1 MRKRSFA
8 EDLKLELQ
16 EQRREA
22 EQKYEDEIMAK
33 YTPYSTFNNV
43 NPGFQDRREEPWPFH
58 PLQTDQEYKGNYSVS
73 PSAAHNIVTRPW
85 INNPPAP
92 TPMGRDLGLDDIM
105 KMEEIQRLLGSQQKI
120 PMSSTVRAMPDAP
133 APPPANIPP
142 PEPQGYGGPLP
153 QISADGFRENMDVR
167 HNMGVT
173 LPTSAGDFSARG
185 EMSNPR
191 DWKALFGFRVPF

>member
-1 MRKRSFA
+1 MRKRSFV

-16 EQRREA
+16 ERRREA

-92 TPMGRDLGLDDIM
+92 TPMGNSMGLQDILE
-105 KMEEIQRLLGSQQKI
+105 MERFQKLLGPPQNAQSGVVKASEQL
-120 PMSSTVRAMPDAP
+120 
-133 APPPANIPP
+133 PPANVQP

-153 QISADGFRENMDVR
+153 EISVEQFGPQPRV
-167 HNMGVT
+167 NMGVT
-173 LPTSAGDFSARG
+173 LPTSTGDFSARG
-185 EMSNPR
+185 EMTNPQ
-191 DWKALFGFRVPF
+191 DWRAMLGFRRSF